1 MHNNDEMMTQLFMEE
16 EANATAERQQQR
28 LMLANLLRLLQ
39 HLLIASASPWR
50 FEDWESTE

>member
-1 MHNNDEMMTQLFMEE
+1 MHNDDEMMTQLFMEE